1 MTTHHTSAQDVRQI
15 QAPTRFSHKWNNGA
29 VLVMGGSHRYH
40 GAPLLA
46 MQTAARFVDMVHFA
60 SPENFRNILPRMRGK
75 LMEFIPVFSKEL
87 AAYIGHSDV
96 VLMGP
101 GLEVNQKNKRVVNR
115 LLRQFPNKRFILDAG
130 ALRLADKRAFQPQ
143 HIVTPNPREF
153 LDVFGLLR
161 TPASVRAVAKKFKI
175 TVIAKGAKSFIAT
188 PSQFAENTIGHPGLT
203 KGGTGDVLAGLI
215 AAFYTKNDAWLSC
228 KAAAYLVGK
237 TSTILARK
245 QSFAYSASDLLE
257 KIPENFGALRKA

>member
-1 MTTHHTSAQDVRQI
+1 MTIYHTSAQDVRRI
-15 QAPTRFSHKWNNGA
+15 QAPARFSHKWNNGA
-29 VLVMGGSHRYH
+29 VLIIGGSHRYH

-46 MQTAARFVDMVHFA
+46 MQMAARFVDMVHFA
-60 SPENFRNILPRMRGK
+60 SPENFRKILPHMRGK

-87 AAYIGHSDV
+87 AAYVGHSDV

-101 GLEVNQKNKRVVNR
+101 GLDVNQKNKRLVNR
-115 LLRQFPNKRFILDAG
+115 LLRQFPTKRFILDAG

-143 HIVTPNPREF
+143 HIVTPNPKEF
-153 LDVFGLLR
+153 RDVFGLQR
-161 TPASVRAVAKKFKI
+161 TPASVRAVAKKFGATI
-175 TVIAKGAKSFIAT
+175 IAKGPISFIAT
-188 PSQFAENTIGHPGLT
+188 PSQYTKNTIGNPGLT

-237 TSTILARK
+237 TAALLARDR
-245 QSFAYSASDLLE
+245 SFAYSASDLLE
-257 KIPENFGALRKA
+257 KIPETFGALRKT